1 MGYVSGVV
9 IGISIGYFLTSWKH
23 EWFMK
28 TFGKPEKMD
37 KDRKNGAEKLNLSSP
52 NCLKRFLNLCIL
64 LLSLELF
71 FLLFFLFSRGV
82 TSITC
87 VYVG

>member
-1 MGYVSGVV
+1 MVHEN
-9 IGISIGYFLTSWKH
+9 LWKV
-23 EWFMK
+23 
-28 TFGKPEKMD
+28 TEKMD
-37 KDRKNGAEKLNLSSP
+37 KDRKNGAEKLNYQAQ
-52 NCLKRFLNLCIL
+52 NFLKRFLNLCIVL
-64 LLSLELF
+64 MSLDFF